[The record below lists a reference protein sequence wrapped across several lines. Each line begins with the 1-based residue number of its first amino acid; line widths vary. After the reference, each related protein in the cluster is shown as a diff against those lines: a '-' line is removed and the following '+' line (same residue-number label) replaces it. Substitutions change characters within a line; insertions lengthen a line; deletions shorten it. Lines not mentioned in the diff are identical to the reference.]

1 MRSELTI
8 IKAGNNKTIM
18 APDGVFFSGKINKL
32 KKSSPKGA
40 KIW

>member
-1 MRSELTI
+1 MRSESE
-8 IKAGNNKTIM
+8 K
-18 APDGVFFSGKINKL
+18 APDGVFFSGEINKL